1 MAIVEN
7 AVVLAIGLLEL
18 VQRLGDQEGAHAVA
32 GHEGQA
38 GLEEVEPSERR
49 KLVEH
54 HEELMLGRPARLF
67 GVELFGESAA
77 DLVEDQADQR
87 LGPADVGGRSEE
99 HTSELQSLMRI
110 SYAVFCLKKKIN
122 VINAR
127 YTKEYTHTTMRAQ
140 STKTQVDYS
149 L

>member
-87 LGPADVGGRSEE
+87 LGPADVGGRDEKLE
-99 HTSELQSLMRI
+99 RNRLLRLDETDEDRKR
-110 SYAVFCLKKKIN
+110 AVWGN
-122 VINAR
+122 SWDER
-127 YTKEYTHTTMRAQ
+127 
-140 STKTQVDYS
+140 VDPG
-149 L
+149 

>member
-77 DLVEDQADQR
+77 DLVEAQADQR
-87 LGPADVGGRSEE
+87 LGPADVGGRDDKIERNRMLRLDEIGDAPVAARVDRKRPRLNSS
-99 HTSELQSLMRI
+99 HYCAHRTPTS
-110 SYAVFCLKKKIN
+110 A
-122 VINAR
+122 
-127 YTKEYTHTTMRAQ
+127 
-140 STKTQVDYS
+140 
-149 L
+149 

>member
-1 MAIVEN
+1 MAIFEN
-7 AVVLAIGLLEL
+7 AVGLAIGLCDL

-54 HEELMLGRPARLF
+54 HEELMLGWPARLF

-87 LGPADVGGRSEE
+87 LGPADVGGRDD
-99 HTSELQSLMRI
+99 
-110 SYAVFCLKKKIN
+110 KIERDRLLRLDEIGDAPVAERSKIGRAN
-122 VINAR
+122 VGASATN
-127 YTKEYTHTTMRAQ
+127 E
-140 STKTQVDYS
+140 
-149 L
+149 